1 MKRLSNH
8 SPATQLGSSRSRNWI
23 RICLT
28 PKSLLSLWAG
38 FSFCFCGYFKLC
50 QGLLARW
57 LFNLYPVASLL
68 ISKLFSGER
77 TWYRKQASAWER
89 FLEEL
94 LAFHVEGGLGLGRG
108 GTQKHTYN
116 WGDSHGIH
124 LSGCCREEAQNDRV
138 TSNAKLWTRVSRIF
152 SWWLLP
158 ALV

>member
-68 ISKLFSGER
+68 ISKLFRGER

-116 WGDSHGIH
+116 WGGQPWDPS
-124 LSGCCREEAQNDRV
+124 V
-138 TSNAKLWTRVSRIF
+138 
-152 SWWLLP
+152 WLLP
-158 ALV
+158 RGGSKWPCHQQRKAMNQGQSNI